1 MPPDADRPLSLKP
14 ALARIATGATLDEAE
29 AEAAFSLV
37 MDGHATPAQI
47 AALAMG
53 LRVRGEA
60 VSELIGAA
68 RAMRA
73 RMTRVAPVEGAVDV
87 CGTGGDGHATLN
99 VSTAVAFVLAAL
111 GVPVAKH
118 GNRAVSSRAGAS
130 DTLEALGLTLEADPA
145 LLHDRLAS
153 LKLAFL
159 AAPLHH
165 PAMRHAGPVRSELG
179 IRTLFN
185 LLGPL
190 CNPAGVTRQMVGVFD
205 RAWQEPIA
213 RALASLG
220 ATHAWVVHGEAG
232 PGAAPGADLP
242 GGLDELGLAGEN
254 HVVTLESGRIGR
266 FSFTAEALGL
276 AMRPVAAIAGGTPA
290 ENAAALERL
299 LRGETGAYRDMVLLN
314 AAAALQV
321 GERADALQMARAGC
335 ISPHAARIESL
346 RDGVAVASRVLD
358 DGAALAVLEAL
369 RRANR

>member
-29 AEAAFSLV
+29 AEAAFALV
-37 MDGHATPAQI
+37 MDGEATQAQI

-53 LRVRGEA
+53 MRVRGEA

-73 RMTRVAPVEGAVDV
+73 RMTRVPPVDGAVDV

-99 VSTAVAFVLAAL
+99 VSTAVAVVLAAL

-130 DTLEALGLTLEADPA
+130 DTLEALGLPPEGDPA
-145 LLHDRLAS
+145 VLHDRLARFN
-153 LKLAFL
+153 LAFL

-165 PAMRHAGPVRSELG
+165 PAMRHAGPVRAELG

-190 CNPAGVTRQMVGVFD
+190 CNPAGVARQMVGVFD
-205 RAWQEPIA
+205 RAWLEPIA
-213 RALASLG
+213 RTLASLG
-220 ATHAWVVHGEAG
+220 TTHAWVVHGDSG
-232 PGAAPGADLP
+232 LGADRS

-254 HVVTLESGRIGR
+254 HVVALENGRIAR
-266 FSFTAEALGL
+266 FSFAADALGL
-276 AMRPVAAIAGGTPA
+276 ALRPVSAIAGGTPV

-299 LRGETGAYRDMVLLN
+299 LNGETGAYRDVVLLN

-321 GERADALQMARAGC
+321 SERADALQTARTGC

-369 RRANR
+369 RRARR